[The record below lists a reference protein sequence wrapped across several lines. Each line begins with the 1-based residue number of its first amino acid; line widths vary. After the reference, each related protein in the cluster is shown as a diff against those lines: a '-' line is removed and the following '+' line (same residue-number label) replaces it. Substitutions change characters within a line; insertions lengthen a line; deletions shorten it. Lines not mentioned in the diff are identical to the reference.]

1 MSTNGKVSGTNGH
14 SPSNRLRAGIVGAGH
29 ISEFHIQALKR
40 IPFVDIVGITD
51 LDRAKADALAGRFE
65 LTVYGSLA
73 ELLKAGANV
82 IHVLTPPA
90 THAAVATEA
99 LRGGAHVLV
108 EKPLATDPD
117 DCVKLRDLGRELG
130 REVGVSHSLLFDP
143 QIRSALEAVKR
154 GALGE
159 VVAVDILRGSV
170 YPPYAGGPLPPQYR
184 TAGYPFRD
192 LGIHGLYV
200 IEAFLGPIEKVTATW
215 RRGAGDANLAFND
228 WRALVTCKRGLGQI
242 QLSFGAKPLQHQIIL
257 QGTKGV
263 LRLDLFLMFQAWR
276 RPAPLPK
283 PAERIVNAL
292 TDSIQPLVDVP
303 RNVVAFARKRI
314 RQYHGVQELVIAF
327 YEALAEGRRPPV
339 TADDAISPV
348 KFTEEVARAA
358 DRDHEA
364 SAKSFALSPRIPY
377 LVTGASGGL
386 GSALVERLLADGHKV
401 RVMVRSLP
409 TVPREGLEYARGD
422 LGDPVAVDR
431 AVQGA
436 EIVFHVGAAMKGGWL
451 DHQGGTI
458 EGTRNVLAA
467 CRKHGVRKLV
477 HVSSLS
483 VIDWA
488 GAEAMT
494 PVDEST
500 PLEPRAEERGSYTRA
515 KLEAEKLVAA
525 ESATGLPAVIIRPGQ
540 IFGGKIPLM
549 TGAVARRV
557 AGRHLILG
565 DGEIPLPLVYID
577 DVVDALVLAAKSNVS
592 KGEIIQI
599 VDPEQ
604 WTQNQV
610 LAEVAGPDAKVI
622 RLPRAAVFAMGGAS
636 ELVLGLIKKQSPVA
650 RYRLQSALALR
661 RFDGR
666 RATELLGWKPRVGV
680 REGIRRVEDRS

>member
-1 MSTNGKVSGTNGH
+1 LSANGH
-14 SPSNRLRAGIVGAGH
+14 SNGKSATRFKAGIVGAGH
-29 ISEFHIQALKR
+29 IAEFHIQALKR
-40 IPFVDIVGITD
+40 IPFVDIVGVTD
-51 LDRAKADALAGRFE
+51 LDRAKAEALAGRFG
-65 LTVYGSLA
+65 LTVAGSLA
-73 ELLKAGANV
+73 ELIAAGANV

-90 THAAVATEA
+90 THAPVATEA
-99 LRGGAHVLV
+99 LRAGAHVLV

-130 REVGVSHSLLFDP
+130 LQVGVSHSLLFDP
-143 QIRSALEAVKR
+143 QIRSALESARR
-154 GALGE
+154 GALGD

-200 IEAFLGPIEKVTATW
+200 IEAFLGPIEKVDATW

-228 WRALVTCKRGLGQI
+228 WRALVSCKRGTGQI
-242 QLSFGAKPLQHQIIL
+242 QLSFGIKPLQHQIIV

-303 RNVVAFARKRI
+303 RNVVAFARKQI
-314 RQYHGVQELVIAF
+314 RQYHGVQELVISF
-327 YEALAEGRRPPV
+327 YGSLADGTRPVV
-339 TADDAISPV
+339 TADDAILPV

-358 DRDHEA
+358 DRDYETN
-364 SAKSFALSPRIPY
+364 AKTFALSPRIPY

-386 GSALVERLLADGHKV
+386 GSALVDRLLADGHKV
-401 RVMVRSLP
+401 RVMVRGLP
-409 TVPREGLEYARGD
+409 TVARDGLEYARGD
-422 LGDPVAVDR
+422 LGDPAAVDR

-436 EIVFHVGAAMKGGWL
+436 ACVFHVGAAMKGGWL

-467 CRKHGVRKLV
+467 CRKHGVNKMV

-488 GAEAMT
+488 GADAMT
-494 PVDEST
+494 PVDENT
-500 PLEPRAEERGSYTRA
+500 PLEPRAEERGSYTQA

-525 ESATGLPAVIIRPGQ
+525 EAANGLPAVILRPGQ
-540 IFGGKIPLM
+540 IFGRRIPLM

-557 AGRHLILG
+557 GGRYLVLG
-565 DGEIPLPLVYID
+565 DGEMQLPLVYID
-577 DVVDALVLAAKSNVS
+577 DVVDALVLAAGSKLS

-599 VDPEQ
+599 VDPEA

-610 LAEVAGPDAKVI
+610 LAEVAGPGAKVM
-622 RLPRAAVFAMGGAS
+622 RMPRAAVFAMGGAS

-650 RYRLQSALALR
+650 RYRLKSALALR
-661 RFDGR
+661 RFDSGR
-666 RATELLGWKPRVGV
+666 AAELLGWKPRVGV
-680 REGIRRVEDRS
+680 REGIRRVETPS

>member
-1 MSTNGKVSGTNGH
+1 VSTNGTNGH
-14 SPSNRLRAGIVGAGH
+14 NAGNRFRAAIVGAGH
-29 ISEFHIQALKR
+29 IAEFHIQALKR

-51 LDRAKADALAGRFE
+51 LDRAKAETLAGRFD
-65 LTVYGSLA
+65 LPVAGSLA
-73 ELLKAGANV
+73 ELLAAGANV
-82 IHVLTPPA
+82 VHVLTPPA
-90 THAAVATEA
+90 THAPVATEA
-99 LRGGAHVLV
+99 LRGGAHVFV
-108 EKPLATDPD
+108 EKPLATDVD
-117 DCVKLRDLGRELG
+117 DCIKLRDLGRELG
-130 REVGVSHSLLFDP
+130 LQVGVSHSLLYDP
-143 QIRSALEAVKR
+143 QIRSALEAARR
-154 GALGE
+154 GALGD
-159 VVAVDILRGSV
+159 VVAVDILRGSL

-200 IEAFLGPIEKVTATW
+200 IEAFLGPIEKVDATW

-242 QLSFGAKPLQHQIIL
+242 QLSFGTKPLQHQIIL

-303 RNVVAFARKRI
+303 RNVVAFARKQI
-314 RQYHGVQELVIAF
+314 RQYHGVQEIVIAF
-327 YEALAEGRRPPV
+327 YDALAEGSRPPA

-348 KFTEEVARAA
+348 RFTEEVARAA
-358 DRDHEA
+358 DRDYEA
-364 SAKSFALSPRIPY
+364 QAKTFPLSPQVPY

-386 GSALVERLLADGHKV
+386 GSALVDRLLADGHRV
-401 RVMVRSLP
+401 RVMVRTLP
-409 TVPREGLEYARGD
+409 TVARDNVEYARGD
-422 LGDPVAVDR
+422 LGDPEAVDR
-431 AVQGA
+431 AVKGA
-436 EIVFHVGAAMKGGWL
+436 RCVFHVGAAMKGGWL

-467 CRKHGVRKLV
+467 CRKHGVSKVV

-494 PVDEST
+494 PVDENT

-515 KLEAEKLVAA
+515 KLEAEKLVVAEAA
-525 ESATGLPAVIIRPGQ
+525 AGLPAVIIRPGQ
-540 IFGGKIPLM
+540 IFGGRIPLM
-549 TGAVARRV
+549 TAAVSRRV
-557 AGRHLILG
+557 AGRHLVLG
-565 DGEIPLPLVYID
+565 DGEMPLPLVYID
-577 DVVDALVLAAKSNVS
+577 DVVDALVLAAGSKLSN
-592 KGEIIQI
+592 GEIIQI
-599 VDPEQ
+599 VDPEP

-610 LAEVAGPDAKVI
+610 LAEVAGAGAKVI

-636 ELVLGLIKKQSPVA
+636 ELMLGLIKKQSPVA
-650 RYRLQSALALR
+650 RYRLKSALALR
-661 RFDGR
+661 RFDSA
-666 RATELLGWKPRVGV
+666 RAAELLGWKPRVGV
-680 REGIRRVEDRS
+680 REGIRRVEHPS

>member
-1 MSTNGKVSGTNGH
+1 VSTNGKVSGTNGH
-14 SPSNRLRAGIVGAGH
+14 NPSNRLRAGIVGAGH

-51 LDRAKADALAGRFE
+51 LDRAKADALAGRFD

-90 THAAVATEA
+90 THAPVATEA

-130 REVGVSHSLLFDP
+130 LQVGVSHSLLFDP

-154 GALGE
+154 GALGD

-200 IEAFLGPIEKVTATW
+200 IEAFLGPIEKVNAIW

-228 WRALVTCKRGLGQI
+228 WRAIVTCKRGLGQI
-242 QLSFGAKPLQHQIIL
+242 QLSFGTKPLQHQIIL

-303 RNVVAFARKRI
+303 RNVVAFARKQI

-364 SAKSFALSPRIPY
+364 NAKSFPLSPRIPY

-409 TVPREGLEYARGD
+409 TVPREGVEYARGD
-422 LGDPVAVDR
+422 LGDPAAVDR

-467 CRKHGVRKLV
+467 SRKHGVRKLV

-494 PVDEST
+494 PVDET
-500 PLEPRAEERGSYTRA
+500 TALEPRSEERGSYTRA
-515 KLEAEKLVAA
+515 KLEAEKLVSAEAA
-525 ESATGLPAVIIRPGQ
+525 SGLPAVIIRPGQ

-557 AGRHLILG
+557 GGRHLVLG
-565 DGEIPLPLVYID
+565 DGEMQLPLVYID
-577 DVVDALVLAAKSNVS
+577 DVVDALVLASASKLS

-599 VDPEQ
+599 VDPEP

-650 RYRLQSALALR
+650 RYRLKSALASR
-661 RFDGR
+661 RFDSS
-666 RATELLGWKPRVGV
+666 RAIELLGWKPRVGV
-680 REGIRRVEDRS
+680 REGIRRVEHPS

>member
-1 MSTNGKVSGTNGH
+1 VSTNGH
-14 SPSNRLRAGIVGAGH
+14 SNGHNPDNRLRAGIVGAGH
-29 ISEFHIQALKR
+29 IAEFHIQALKR
-40 IPFVDIVGITD
+40 IPFVDIVGVTD
-51 LDRAKADALAGRFE
+51 LDRAKAEALAGRFE

-90 THAAVATEA
+90 THAPVATEA

-117 DCVKLRDLGRELG
+117 DCIKLRDLGRELG
-130 REVGVSHSLLFDP
+130 LQVGVSHSLLFDP
-143 QIRSALEAVKR
+143 QIRSALAAARR
-154 GALGE
+154 GALGD

-200 IEAFLGPIEKVTATW
+200 IEAFLGPIEKIDATW

-228 WRALVTCKRGLGQI
+228 WRALVTCKRGLGQV
-242 QLSFGAKPLQHQIIL
+242 QLSFGTKPLQHQIIL

-303 RNVVAFARKRI
+303 RNVVAFARKQI

-364 SAKSFALSPRIPY
+364 NAQTFALSPQVPY

-386 GSALVERLLADGHKV
+386 GSALLDRLLADGHRV
-401 RVMVRSLP
+401 RVMVRTLP
-409 TVPREGLEYARGD
+409 AAARANVEYARGD
-422 LGDPVAVDR
+422 LGDPDAVDR
-431 AVQGA
+431 AVKGA
-436 EIVFHVGAAMKGGWL
+436 GTVFHVGAAMKGGWL

-458 EGTRNVLAA
+458 EGTRNVLTA
-467 CRKHGVRKLV
+467 CRKHGVKKLV

-494 PVDEST
+494 PVDENT

-525 ESATGLPAVIIRPGQ
+525 AAADGLPAVIIRPGQ

-549 TGAVARRV
+549 TGAIARRD
-557 AGRHLILG
+557 AGRHLVLG
-565 DGEIPLPLVYID
+565 DGEISLPLVYID
-577 DVVDALVLAAKSNVS
+577 DVVDALVLAAGSKLS

-599 VDPEQ
+599 VDPEP

-610 LAEVAGPDAKVI
+610 LAEVAGPGAKVI

-636 ELVLGLIKKQSPVA
+636 ELVLGLNKKQSPVA
-650 RYRLQSALALR
+650 RYRLKSALALR
-661 RFDGR
+661 RFDSS

-680 REGIRRVEDRS
+680 REGIRRVEQSPT